1 MKEKILKII
10 NKEFGLQLTSVSED
24 DTLFSLGLDSI
35 AFMALIV
42 YLEEEFNIEFSFD
55 GIFMNDYSNITMKN
69 LMNEIET
76 LL

>member
-1 MKEKILKII
+1 
-10 NKEFGLQLTSVSED
+10 
-24 DTLFSLGLDSI
+24 
-35 AFMALIV
+35 MALIV